1 MDLAHTS
8 RYWKSYRESKTFTL
22 TIYIYKAHLG
32 VNSSISNNSS
42 NGGPSGS
49 GSGSTGGGGPWD
61 TKIVVSLPND
71 PMGERHETSRAG
83 KTSNPVWDQAVVLRD
98 IEYSELVRLE
108 MRRPRKIGENPVL
121 ARVEFEV
128 HDVIGLSL
136 REGASVFPLECDRSR
151 ARYGI
156 ILLAFRFDPPVA
168 ADVLGALD
176 GVGLASLPRGVTTPA
191 DQGHDEGEKAPAWGA
206 PEAGQQAEREVD
218 VADPV
223 YINVEGHFACLLLD
237 DDTPLNRCKPGLA
250 RPSSTSTASF
260 SRSQS
265 SAMKD
270 HPDPAIDFDLAHG
283 CAGQPQPR
291 SRAGTL
297 SSLIHPRLS
306 TVSQNSVK
314 SENSMYDYQGLIH
327 GRGSAVRMAMN
338 NNNNASGGGGKP
350 TRPPPASLGGSLGL
364 PLSALG
370 LGVGVGGGGGGG
382 GGGSKAG
389 GKSGRPQSI
398 DLRRLSSA
406 GNDAMGLESAHL
418 ETPQQRWVMPRRR
431 HRHSH
436 DASGGG
442 NPDVSSSAVGA
453 ADGVG
458 VRGSKGGG
466 KRARSR
472 AMLKTPGFLKS
483 PTLGGLRA
491 GVGKAAKASK
501 STSFAVPVSNAG
513 GAGAG
518 ANTPAGSVDSSCA
531 STVRAAEEASAVD
544 TPLFVPP
551 ALSSSGV
558 LCGLPAG
565 LELSPT
571 ALVVASALPSEE

>member
-22 TIYIYKAHLG
+22 TIYIYEAHLG

-42 NGGPSGS
+42 TGGPSGS

-61 TKIVVSLPND
+61 TKIVVSLPKD
-71 PMGERHETSRAG
+71 PMGERHETGRAG

-98 IEYSELVRLE
+98 IEYSELVRVE

-121 ARVEFEV
+121 ASVEFEV

-136 REGASVFPLECDRSR
+136 REGASVFQLECDRSR

-206 PEAGQQAEREVD
+206 PEAGQQAEREVE
-218 VADPV
+218 VAEPV

-237 DDTPLNRCKPGLA
+237 DDTPLNRCKSPG
-250 RPSSTSTASF
+250 T
-260 SRSQS
+260 
-265 SAMKD
+265 KD
-270 HPDPAIDFDLAHG
+270 HPDAAIEFDLAHG
-283 CAGQPQPR
+283 CAGQPLLR

-314 SENSMYDYQGLIH
+314 SENSVYDYQGLIH

-338 NNNNASGGGGKP
+338 NNSNASGVGGKP
-350 TRPPPASLGGSLGL
+350 SRPRPVSLGGSLGL

-370 LGVGVGGGGGGG
+370 LGVGGGGGGGG
-382 GGGSKAG
+382 GGGSRAG

-398 DLRRLSSA
+398 DLRIASSA

-442 NPDVSSSAVGA
+442 NPDVGSSAVVA

-458 VRGSKGGG
+458 MRGSKAGG

-472 AMLKTPGFLKS
+472 AILKTPGFLKS

-491 GVGKAAKASK
+491 GVGKAARATK

-518 ANTPAGSVDSSCA
+518 TRTPADSVDSSCA
-531 STVRAAEEASAVD
+531 STVRAAEEASAAD

-551 ALSSSGV
+551 ALASSAV
-558 LCGLPAG
+558 LCGLPAS
-565 LELSPT
+565 LVLSPT
-571 ALVVASALPSEE
+571 ALVVASGLPSEE